1 MDNHFET
8 DKFPFVKARHFRHVE
23 GKRAVRLVVIHD
35 MEFPRTAS
43 AAEVI
48 AKDFATT
55 SEVKSAHV
63 CVDTDSIVQCVLDND
78 VAFAAPGANSDGI
91 QIELAGFAK
100 LTRKEWLS
108 PEGVLVLN
116 MGANAAAQ
124 YCLKYDIP
132 VKHLTNKELADK
144 KNRGLIGHVQAT
156 QVFGPKGGHTDPG
169 PGFPWDFFL
178 ERVQKHLEA
187 RAAKLGKV
195 QIGSMAGTPAVPSP
209 EPAGANA

>member
-1 MDNHFET
+1 MDSHFET
-8 DKFPFVKARHFRHVE
+8 DKFPFVKARHFKHVD
-23 GKRAVRLVVIHD
+23 GKRAVRLIVIHD
-35 MEFPRTAS
+35 MEFPQTAN

-55 SEVKSAHV
+55 TTVKSAHL

-100 LTRKEWLS
+100 KTRKEWLS
-108 PEGVLVLN
+108 PTGVLVLN

-144 KNRGLIGHVQAT
+144 TQRGLIGHVQAT
-156 QVFGPKGGHTDPG
+156 DVFKLSTHRDPG

-195 QIGSMAGTPAVPSP
+195 LVGAVAAQPGAAPAEV
-209 EPAGANA
+209 AGASA

>member
-8 DKFPFVKARHFRHVE
+8 DKFPFVKARHFQHVE
-23 GKRAVRLVVIHD
+23 GKRAVRLIVIHD

-55 SEVKSAHV
+55 AEVKSAHL

-144 KNRGLIGHVQAT
+144 KSRGLIGHVQAT
-156 QVFGPKGGHTDPG
+156 DVFKQSTHRDPG

-187 RAAKLGKV
+187 RAARLGKV
-195 QIGSMAGTPAVPSP
+195 LVGAVAGLPAA
-209 EPAGANA
+209 EPAEVAGANA